1 MNRPIKAVAAG
12 FKTDTLR
19 QKWSRIR
26 RMKVLYLMLLP
37 AIVATFLFNYLPLSG
52 WYIAF
57 SRYRTGRGIFE
68 GKFVGLENFRTFFV
82 ESTDYSYVFVN
93 TLVINILSLLLV
105 IGLSFVFS
113 LLLTELRSA
122 RYRKLVQTISFIP
135 YFISWIIAYSL
146 VYAMFS
152 SYSGVVNVV
161 LKNLGVLN
169 QSLNILGDKDY
180 AWGLIICLN
189 IWNKL
194 GYNSIIFISAA
205 TGIPAD
211 QYEAAAI
218 DGANRWQK
226 VWYVTIPGLIPSLVM
241 LMVINAGWLL
251 NSNFEQFF
259 MFTTPTNWE
268 RMEVFDMYIYKFGF
282 QLLNYSYATAI
293 GIVRTVIS
301 IALVTLVN
309 WISKATSGKSVI

>member
-1 MNRPIKAVAAG
+1 MQEKNSISIAVTRAKGIKW
-12 FKTDTLR
+12 KR
-19 QKWSRIR
+19 MR
-26 RMKVLYLMLLP
+26 RMKVLYFMLLP
-37 AIVATFLFNYLPLSG
+37 AVISTFIFNYLPLSG

-57 SRYRTGRGIFE
+57 SRYRTGKGIFE
-68 GKFVGLENFRTFFV
+68 GEFIGFENFKTFFI
-82 ESTDYSYVFVN
+82 ESTDYAYVFVN

-113 LLLTELRSA
+113 LLLTELSSA
-122 RYRKLVQTISFIP
+122 RYRKVIQAITFIP

-161 LKNLGVLN
+161 LTNLGILDH
-169 QSLNILGDKDY
+169 SLNILGDKTY

-189 IWNKL
+189 IWNKM
-194 GYNSIIFISAA
+194 GYNSIIFLSAI
-205 TGIPAD
+205 TSIPSD

-226 VWYVTIPGLIPSLVM
+226 VWFITIPGLIPTLIM

-259 MFTTPTNWE
+259 MFSNPTNWE

-293 GIVRTVIS
+293 GIVRTIIS

-309 WISKATSGKSVI
+309 WISRLTAGKSVI